1 MPMPYPTLCPT
12 FFKKLQKKKK
22 EDDRS
27 FLRATAYYLG
37 GGSLGDDVTVM
48 SDLFLPLRYH
58 RQLLLA
64 QTFQGGMR
72 RSSHM
77 FQVLQTS
84 L

>member
-27 FLRATAYYLG
+27 FLRTAAYYL

>member
-27 FLRATAYYLG
+27 FLRTAAYYLG